1 MANVGSISSM
11 MNGNN
16 QNGTNSDVVSAI
28 EDLKKDLRNVGGT
41 SYNINGIT
49 YDDGSTVSRAI
60 REIVRAANIER
71 RA

>member
-1 MANVGSISSM
+1 MADVGSISSM
-11 MNGNN
+11 MNRNN

-28 EDLKKDLRNVGGT
+28 EDLKNDLRNVGGT

-49 YDDGSTVSRAI
+49 YDDSSTVSRAI
-60 REIVRAANIER
+60 QEIVRAANIER